1 MGIPALYAR
10 IMITV
15 LFKHHVLDIIADI
28 ISALNIERNFKREVR
43 IMKNF
48 EAPMMDIQRLD
59 AGDAIATSTPQCS
72 VEALHC
78 DSCYCIAIICDKFT
92 CDSNYVED
100 PNCPSNF

>member
-15 LFKHHVLDIIADI
+15 LFKDHVLNLIVDI
-28 ISALNIERNFKREVR
+28 ISALNIERNFKGEVR

-48 EAPMMDIQRLD
+48 EAPMMNIQRLD
-59 AGDAIATSTPQCS
+59 AGDVIVTSIKCS

-78 DSCYCIAIICDKFT
+78 ESCYCTAVICDQFT
-92 CDSNYVED
+92 CDANYVEN
-100 PNCPSNF
+100 PGCPSHW